1 MSVDVTGNSIIERS
15 RRFYEAEV
23 KPMIHEKFPEA
34 EARIAVG
41 IAGEGS
47 DCFGFDDYVSRD
59 HDFGTG
65 VCLWLTD
72 EDYEKYGN
80 LLSILYNELVNKH
93 DSNLT
98 ERLMERRG
106 VMTIHGFYSNILNI
120 DCDTDN
126 FIITDEDWRRLD
138 HNCLAT
144 AVNGEVFR
152 DDLGEFTKYRNALLN
167 YYPEHIWKERIE
179 MELHMYA
186 QAMQVN
192 YARCMTR
199 KDIVAA
205 EMCRAQG
212 LNSAMQLYYLLNRT
226 YPPYYKWTFK
236 MMKSMEK
243 TGDYAELVAKLA
255 GAYIDYSKW
264 EGLPYVADRLN
275 LKDEIV
281 SLTERI
287 ATRIATM
294 MKDKGLVK
302 YIDPYLEQYVGQLLK
317 Y

>member
-1 MSVDVTGNSIIERS
+1 MSSVFDRS

-23 KPMIHEKFPEA
+23 VPMIHEKFPEA

-41 IAGEGS
+41 IVGEGS
-47 DCFGFDDYVSRD
+47 DCFGFDDFVSRD

-106 VMTIHGFYSNILNI
+106 VMTIHSFYSNILNI
-120 DCDTDN
+120 DCDTKN
-126 FIITDEDWRRLD
+126 AIITDKDWRRLD
-138 HNCLAT
+138 HSCLAT
-144 AVNGEVFR
+144 ATNGVVFR
-152 DDLGEFTKYRNALLN
+152 DDLGKFTAYRKALLN
-167 YYPEHIWKERIE
+167 YYPDEIWKERID
-179 MELHMYA
+179 MELHLFS
-186 QAMQVN
+186 QSMQVN

-212 LNSAMQLYYLLNRT
+212 IKSAMQLFFLLNRT

-236 MMKSMEK
+236 KMEELEG
-243 TGDYAELVAKLA
+243 TGDISELIAKLA
-255 GAYIDYSKW
+255 GTYLDFSKW

-275 LKDEIV
+275 LKDEVV
-281 SLTERI
+281 SFTERI
-287 ATRIATM
+287 ATRIATI
-294 MKDKGLVK
+294 MKDKGLVN
-302 YIDPYLEQYVGQLLK
+302 YIDPYLEGYVGKVLI
-317 Y
+317 

>member
-1 MSVDVTGNSIIERS
+1 MSIDVTGNSIIERS
-15 RRFYEAEV
+15 RRFYKTEV
-23 KPMIHEKFPEA
+23 APMIHEKFPEA

-106 VMTIHGFYSNILNI
+106 VMMIHSFYSNILNI

-126 FIITDEDWRRLD
+126 CIITEEDWKRLD

-144 AVNGEVFR
+144 AVNGAVFR

-236 MMKSMEK
+236 MMESMEK

-255 GAYIDYSKW
+255 GTYIDSSKW

-287 ATRIATM
+287 ATRIAMM
-294 MKDKGLVK
+294 MKDMGLVK
-302 YIDPYLEQYVGQLLK
+302 YIDPYLEQYVGK
-317 Y
+317 I

>member
-1 MSVDVTGNSIIERS
+1 MDRKVLDNSVFDRS

-106 VMTIHGFYSNILNI
+106 VMTIHSFYSNILNI
-120 DCDTDN
+120 DCDTAN
-126 FIITDEDWRRLD
+126 AIITDEDWQRLD
-138 HNCLAT
+138 HSCLAT
-144 AVNGEVFR
+144 ATNGEVFR
-152 DDLGEFTKYRNALLN
+152 DDLGKFITYRKTLLS
-167 YYPEHIWKERIE
+167 YYPDKIWKERID
-179 MELHMYA
+179 MELHLFS

-212 LNSAMQLYYLLNRT
+212 INSAMQLFFLLNRI

-236 MMKSMEK
+236 KMEELEG
-243 TGDYAELVAKLA
+243 TGDLSELIAKLA
-255 GAYIDYSKW
+255 GTYLDLSRW

-275 LKDEIV
+275 LKDEVV
-281 SLTERI
+281 SLAERI
-287 ATRIATM
+287 ATRIAM
-294 MKDKGLVK
+294 LMKEQGLCK
-302 YIDPYLEQYVGQLLK
+302 YIDPYLERYVGRLL
-317 Y
+317 

>member
-1 MSVDVTGNSIIERS
+1 MDRKVLDNSVFDRS

-65 VCLWLTD
+65 VCLWLMD
-72 EDYEKYGN
+72 EDYAKYGN
-80 LLSILYNELVNKH
+80 LLSILYSELVNNH
-93 DSNLT
+93 DANLT

-106 VMTIHGFYSNILNI
+106 VMTIHSFYSNILNI
-120 DCDTDN
+120 DCDTEHA
-126 FIITDEDWRRLD
+126 IITDDDWRRLD
-138 HNCLAT
+138 YNCLAT

-152 DDLGEFTKYRNALLN
+152 DELGQFTAYRQALLD
-167 YYPEHIWKERIE
+167 YYPDTIWKERID
-179 MELHMYA
+179 MELHLFS

-192 YARCMTR
+192 YARSMTR

-212 LNSAMQLYYLLNRT
+212 INSAMQLFFLLNRT

-236 MMKSMEK
+236 RMEEIEEA
-243 TGDYAELVAKLA
+243 GDISELIAKLA
-255 GAYIDYSKW
+255 GIYLDRSKW

-275 LKDEIV
+275 LKDEAV

-287 ATRIATM
+287 ATRIATLM
-294 MKDKGLVK
+294 EEIGLCK
-302 YIDPYLEQYVGQLLK
+302 YIDPYLERYVGKLL
-317 Y
+317 

>member
-1 MSVDVTGNSIIERS
+1 MDRKVLDNSVFDRS

-106 VMTIHGFYSNILNI
+106 VMTIHSFYSNILNI
-120 DCDTDN
+120 DCDTAN
-126 FIITDEDWRRLD
+126 AIITDEDWQRLD
-138 HNCLAT
+138 HSCLAT
-144 AVNGEVFR
+144 ATNGEVFR
-152 DDLGEFTKYRNALLN
+152 DDLGKFITYRKTLLS
-167 YYPEHIWKERIE
+167 YYPDKIWKERID
-179 MELHMYA
+179 MELHLFS

-212 LNSAMQLYYLLNRT
+212 INSAMQLFFLLNRT
-226 YPPYYKWTFK
+226 YSPYYKWTFK
-236 MMKSMEK
+236 KMEELEG
-243 TGDYAELVAKLA
+243 TGDISELIAKLA
-255 GAYIDYSKW
+255 GAYLDLSKW

-275 LKDEIV
+275 LKDEVV
-281 SLTERI
+281 SLAERI
-287 ATRIATM
+287 ATRIAM
-294 MKDKGLVK
+294 LMKEQGLCK
-302 YIDPYLEQYVGQLLK
+302 YIDPYLERYVGRFL
-317 Y
+317 

>member
-1 MSVDVTGNSIIERS
+1 MDRKVLDKSVFDRS

-47 DCFGFDDYVSRD
+47 DCFGYDDFVSRD

-106 VMTIHGFYSNILNI
+106 VMTIHSFYSNILNI
-120 DCDTDN
+120 DCDTKES
-126 FIITDEDWRRLD
+126 IITDEDWQRLD
-138 HNCLAT
+138 HSCLAT
-144 AVNGEVFR
+144 ATNGEVFR
-152 DDLGEFTKYRNALLN
+152 DDLGKFSAYRKALLN
-167 YYPEHIWKERIE
+167 YYPDKIWKERIN
-179 MELHMYA
+179 MELHLFS
-186 QAMQVN
+186 QSMQVN

-212 LNSAMQLYYLLNRT
+212 IKSAMQLFFLLNRT

-236 MMKSMEK
+236 KMEELEG
-243 TGDYAELVAKLA
+243 TGDISELIAKLA
-255 GAYIDYSKW
+255 GTYLDFSKW
-264 EGLPYVADRLN
+264 KGLPYVADRLN
-275 LKDEIV
+275 LKDEVV

-287 ATRIATM
+287 ATRIATI
-294 MKDKGLVK
+294 MKDKGLVN
-302 YIDPYLEQYVGQLLK
+302 YIDPYLEGYVGKVLI
-317 Y
+317 

>member
-23 KPMIHEKFPEA
+23 APMIHEKFPEA
-34 EARIAVG
+34 EERIAVG

-47 DCFGFDDYVSRD
+47 DCFGFDDFVSRD

-65 VCLWLTD
+65 VGLWLTD

-106 VMTIHGFYSNILNI
+106 VMTIHSFYSNILNI
-120 DCDTDN
+120 DCDTEN
-126 FIITDEDWRRLD
+126 AIITDEDWQRLD
-138 HNCLAT
+138 HSCLAT
-144 AVNGEVFR
+144 ATNGVVFR
-152 DDLGEFTKYRNALLN
+152 DDLGKFTAYRKALLN
-167 YYPEHIWKERIE
+167 YYPDKIRKERIDT
-179 MELHMYA
+179 ELHLFS
-186 QAMQVN
+186 QSMQVN

-199 KDIVAA
+199 RDIVAA

-212 LNSAMQLYYLLNRT
+212 INSAMQLFFLLNRT

-236 MMKSMEK
+236 KMEELEEV
-243 TGDYAELVAKLA
+243 GDLSELIAKLA
-255 GAYIDYSKW
+255 GTYLDLSKW

-275 LKDEIV
+275 LKDEVV

-287 ATRIATM
+287 ATRIATI
-294 MKDKGLVK
+294 MKNKGLVN
-302 YIDPYLEQYVGQLLK
+302 YIDPYLEGYVGKVLI
-317 Y
+317 